1 MSKAR
6 LRIESTKEKKL
17 DPSFIIEKAGEIQK
31 KIVGI
36 KKIKTQCT
44 NIEKS
49 TKAIKKTAKDTETE
63 IKKEH
68 EEIIESLDSKE

>member
-1 MSKAR
+1 M
-6 LRIESTKEKKL
+6 
-17 DPSFIIEKAGEIQK
+17 
-31 KIVGI
+31 
-36 KKIKTQCT
+36 KKIKTQCA